1 VRRALLGAA
10 SGALL
15 SAGCCS
21 INSEAA
27 TCPRSALRRSLAV
40 TAEMPWP
47 KQSRA
52 VATDHALPSATGRAL
67 PHHAWR
73 SSVAAA
79 GETTAPSRVE
89 QSVDVGG
96 ALRQLVHGGRPDSRR
111 S

>member
-40 TAEMPWP
+40 TAEMPVAEAE
-47 KQSRA
+47 QGCSDRSRA
-52 VATDHALPSATGRAL
+52 SQRDWPG
-67 PHHAWR
+67 
-73 SSVAAA
+73 AAA
-79 GETTAPSRVE
+79 SRLEE
-89 QSVDVGG
+89 QCGGGGGDDCSVTGG
-96 ALRQLVHGGRPDSRR
+96 AVRRRRRGAAAARPRGAA
-111 S
+111 